1 MTTPIASVDRYRV
14 NDALRTLCNDFG
26 VVFNDLGRRSPA
38 LQEVAEEELGELTS
52 ETVEFLDRWRHTRT
66 ARLRR
71 LRSRLQDLA
80 SLHRFA
86 GEQGL
91 HLGDAPTPIRLTDP
105 QRHLERAAV
114 LEQRVI
120 QLDLVATDERGHH
133 LVDAVSTRKSE
144 TLAERVYDALIGAGK
159 RALADEF
166 VEGWEA
172 VKAGAPGNALGL
184 AVEYSPGHIS
194 PKYGVFAESGR
205 IAPGYVNQFRA
216 EGGEVLA
223 RLVGPYREVTDDV
236 AEKKEGES

>member
-1 MTTPIASVDRYRV
+1 MNAPIAPVDPYLV

-26 VVFNDLGRRSPA
+26 VVFSDLGRRSPV
-38 LQEVAEEELGELTS
+38 LQDDAEEELGELTDPV
-52 ETVEFLDRWRHTRT
+52 VEFLDRWRDARA

-71 LRSRLQDLA
+71 LRSRLQELA

-91 HLGDAPTPIRLTDP
+91 HLGGAPAPITLTTP
-105 QRHLERAAV
+105 QRHLERAA
-114 LEQRVI
+114 LLDQRV
-120 QLDLVATDERGHH
+120 LDLDSAFAEAHGQG
-133 LVDAVSTRKSE
+133 LVEPAPVREPE

-166 VEGWEA
+166 AKGWEA
-172 VKAGAPGNALGL
+172 VRAGAPGNALGL
-184 AVEYSPGHIS
+184 SVEYSPGHIS

-205 IAPGYVNQFRA
+205 IARGYVDQFRA

-236 AEKKEGES
+236 AEQIEED

>member
-1 MTTPIASVDRYRV
+1 MNAPIPPVDPYLV

-26 VVFNDLGRRSPA
+26 VVFSDLGRRSPV
-38 LQEVAEEELGELTS
+38 LQDDAEEELGELTDPV
-52 ETVEFLDRWRHTRT
+52 VEFLDRWRDARA

-71 LRSRLQDLA
+71 LRGRLQELA

-91 HLGDAPTPIRLTDP
+91 HLGGAPAPIALTAP

-114 LEQRVI
+114 LEQRVL

-133 LVDAVSTRKSE
+133 IVDAISAPERE

-159 RALADEF
+159 RALADEYA
-166 VEGWEA
+166 EGWEA
-172 VKAGAPGNALGL
+172 VRAGAPGNALGL
-184 AVEYSPGHIS
+184 TVEYSPGHIS

-205 IAPGYVNQFRA
+205 IAPGYVDQFRA

-236 AEKKEGES
+236 ALENEEEC

>member
-1 MTTPIASVDRYRV
+1 MTTRIASVDRYRV

-38 LQEVAEEELGELTS
+38 LQEDAEEELGDLTH
-52 ETVEFLDRWRHTRT
+52 EVVDYLDRWRDTRT
-66 ARLRR
+66 ARMRR
-71 LRSRLQDLA
+71 LRRRLQDLA

-91 HLGDAPTPIRLTDP
+91 HLGGAPAPILLTDP
-105 QRHLERAAV
+105 QRHFERAAM
-114 LEQRVI
+114 LEQRVL

-133 LVDAVSTRKSE
+133 LVDAVSAPEPE

-166 VEGWEA
+166 VEGWEG
-172 VKAGAPGNALGL
+172 VKTGAPGNPLGL

-205 IAPGYVNQFRA
+205 IAPSYVDQFRA

-223 RLVGPYREVTDDV
+223 RLVGPYHEVTDDITP
-236 AEKKEGES
+236 ENEEER